1 MVVNGDGDEG
11 DDDGDGAGDAD
22 DDDDDSDDDDDDG
35 DDHKFSWWSSIMYK
49 EDAKVNRRMAV
60 ITSGLTRI
68 IIGCQSYKTE
78 QCIYDNDDTGVVTII
93 IIIIIVPKRAMT
105 RTTVG
110 CPSGTKEIE
119 SSETPQSNIDL
130 KKCHCQLF
138 IHPTFTITVSFTG
151 CTIVYTHRTHR
162 TQGTHNHFKS

>member
-22 DDDDDSDDDDDDG
+22 ADDDDDDSDDDDDDG
-35 DDHKFSWWSSIMYK
+35 DDHEFSWWSSIMYK

-68 IIGCQSYKTE
+68 IIWCQSYKTE

-119 SSETPQSNIDL
+119 SRETPQSNIDL
-130 KKCHCQLF
+130 
-138 IHPTFTITVSFTG
+138 
-151 CTIVYTHRTHR
+151 
-162 TQGTHNHFKS
+162 